1 MVNVQIRDAAALRR
15 VSPAMLRAYLEAR
28 GWVHEETWRDR
39 ILVWSNTNNGQPQ
52 QVLVPLREETDTYAV
67 RISEAVALLADVEAR
82 SQIDVYHD
90 LIGAGVDSNP

>member
-1 MVNVQIRDAAALRR
+1 MNVQIRDAEALRR
-15 VSPAMLRAYLEAR
+15 VSPAMLRAYLKAR

-39 ILVWSNTNNGQPQ
+39 ILVWSNTHNGQGQ
-52 QVLVPLREETDTYAV
+52 QVLVPLREESDTYAV

-82 SQIDVYHD
+82 SQLDVYHD